1 MNKTILSLIVTS
13 AFAIAG
19 ITAIDGVYKMV
30 DARFAGK
37 HHAGGGQN
45 TAKPSSK
52 AKPVSRRKF
61 RMKLTLREPG
71 DLKIRE
77 GDTIKAG
84 QVMADRVSERTRLEV
99 EKAKVEANIAQLDH
113 PILKPVPIKVVAAPK
128 PLPDPTYSTQEA
140 EIDFQRLKMSEAEHS
155 RVSQL
160 RKVEAL
166 KGIDGLPAE
175 VFDHEI
181 ERTRETDQKYD
192 VANAELRKSESAL
205 EKAKYEQ
212 ENAAYSHQLELSKY
226 EVSVQQN
233 ELERSNQLQRQDDA
247 VRDRA
252 YKIAT
257 LRQQIITID
266 NQIAQLANI
275 KSPYDAKVQRVKF
288 VEQNNQDLIVDV
300 VLAIDAAD
308 RQFPRSKDPSAQGRN
323 TQGNQGA
330 KTTAGGDGDFT
341 TTTDATDSGTGTDA
355 TDQP

>member
-1 MNKTILSLIVTS
+1 
-13 AFAIAG
+13 
-19 ITAIDGVYKMV
+19 
-30 DARFAGK
+30 
-37 HHAGGGQN
+37 
-45 TAKPSSK
+45 
-52 AKPVSRRKF
+52 
-61 RMKLTLREPG
+61 
-71 DLKIRE
+71 
-77 GDTIKAG
+77 
-84 QVMADRVSERTRLEV
+84 
-99 EKAKVEANIAQLDH
+99 
-113 PILKPVPIKVVAAPK
+113 
-128 PLPDPTYSTQEA
+128 
-140 EIDFQRLKMSEAEHS
+140 
-155 RVSQL
+155 
-160 RKVEAL
+160 VEAL

-175 VFDHEI
+175 VFDHET
-181 ERTRETDQKYD
+181 ERTREADQKYD

-212 ENAAYSHQLELSKY
+212 ENASYSHQLELSKY
-226 EVSVQQN
+226 EISVQQN

-308 RQFPRSKDPSAQGRN
+308 RQFPRSKDPSAQAPKP
-323 TQGNQGA
+323 GNGD
-330 KTTAGGDGDFT
+330 TA
-341 TTTDATDSGTGTDA
+341 TTTDATDSDA